1 MTLNGEGIVMV
12 DFWAGWC
19 GPRRWFE
26 PVFEQA
32 SQTHPDIVFGKV
44 DTEDDARAAA
54 CSWPRRSRKPCKP
67 SNVAPPRRGWSGGA
81 VRPRT
86 IGSMSPRRAGCQGL
100 PTPAWKAG
108 REYSRTIDA
117 SVRAVDRRSADLV

>member
-44 DTEDDARAAA
+44 DTEGDARAAA

-67 SNVAPPRRGWSGGA
+67 SNVAPPAGGGA
-81 VRPRT
+81 
-86 IGSMSPRRAGCQGL
+86 AG
-100 PTPAWKAG
+100 PYDP
-108 REYSRTIDA
+108 EPS
-117 SVRAVDRRSADLV
+117 DR